1 MPGSRNHCR
10 AFHAP
15 ADKFERATEYR
26 LHRRPGPA
34 YRCRMSSSP
43 HVSAARS
50 VAFDL
55 LRSVLARRKSF
66 DDAMAIHDGFRRL
79 PTRDRGFARLIA
91 ATTLRRLGQVDALI
105 DNCLEKPLPKAG
117 EAVRDIIR
125 MATTEMLF
133 LGVAPHASV
142 DSAVTLVE
150 TRKLT
155 KFKGLTNAVLRRL
168 SREGKTMLAEVSETR
183 NIPDWML
190 AAWTE
195 GFGADIAERIAGAS
209 LREPSLDIS
218 VKSDPEAWAKKLSAT
233 VLPTGSLRRGFD
245 GPVDAMPGFAEG
257 AWWVQDAAAALPV
270 RLLGDIKGKRVL
282 ELCAAP
288 GGKTAQL
295 AAAGARVTAVDRSEP
310 RLGRLRRNLARL
322 NLEAETLVAD
332 AATWRPDT
340 PFDAVLL
347 DPPCTSTGT
356 IRRHPDILH
365 SKSPE
370 DLPKLTALQDRLLAN
385 AVEMVKPGGVLVF
398 CTCSLQAEEGEARIE
413 AFLAANQTVERAA
426 LGPKDLPGLESCVNE
441 AGDFRSFPFHLA
453 ERGGLDGFFAARLI
467 RT

>member
-1 MPGSRNHCR
+1 
-10 AFHAP
+10 
-15 ADKFERATEYR
+15 
-26 LHRRPGPA
+26 
-34 YRCRMSSSP
+34 MSSTSD
-43 HVSAARS
+43 VSAARS

-79 PTRDRGFARLIA
+79 PTRDKGFARLIS
-91 ATTLRRLGQVDALI
+91 ATTLRRLGQIDALI
-105 DNCLEKPLPKAG
+105 DNCIEKPLPKAG
-117 EAVRDIIR
+117 ETVRDILR
-125 MATTEMLF
+125 MATAEMLF

-168 SREGKTMLAEVSETR
+168 SRDGKTMLAAIPETR
-183 NIPDWML
+183 NVPEWML
-190 AAWTE
+190 AGWSD
-195 GFGADIAERIAGAS
+195 GFGADIAERIASAS
-209 LREPSLDIS
+209 LREPTLDIS
-218 VKSDPEAWAKKLSAT
+218 VKTDPQGWARKLGAT
-233 VLPTGSLRRGFD
+233 VLSTGSLRRGFD

-257 AWWVQDAAAALPV
+257 AWWVQDAAAALPA

-295 AAAGARVTAVDRSEP
+295 VAAGAEVTAIDRSEP

-322 NLEAETLVAD
+322 GLNAETRVED
-332 AATWRPDT
+332 ATAWRPDAL
-340 PFDAVLL
+340 FDAVLL

-365 SKSPE
+365 SKRP
-370 DLPKLTALQDRLLAN
+370 DDIPKLAALQDRLLAS
-385 AVEMVKPGGVLVF
+385 AMAMVKPGGALVF
-398 CTCSLQAEEGEARIE
+398 CTCSLQPEEGETRIE
-413 AFLAANQTVERAA
+413 AFLASNPSVARLPIRA
-426 LGPKDLPGLESCVNE
+426 KELPGLDGSTTE
-441 AGDFRSFPFHLA
+441 AGDLRTLPFHLL
-453 ERGGLDGFFAARLI
+453 ERGGLDGFFAARLV
-467 RT
+467 RQ

>member
-1 MPGSRNHCR
+1 MLSDYPLR
-10 AFHAP
+10 
-15 ADKFERATEYR
+15 
-26 LHRRPGPA
+26 RRPRRA
-34 YRCRMSSSP
+34 YPCAMSSSTD
-43 HVSAARS
+43 VSAARS

-66 DDAMAIHDGFRRL
+66 DDAMSIHDGFRRL

-91 ATTLRRLGQVDALI
+91 ATTLRRLGQIDALI
-105 DNCLEKPLPKAG
+105 DICLEKPLPKAG
-117 EAVRDIIR
+117 EAVRDVIR
-125 MATTEMLF
+125 MATAEMLF

-142 DSAVTLVE
+142 DSAVTIVE
-150 TRKLT
+150 TRKLA

-168 SREGKTMLAEVSETR
+168 SRDGKTMLAEIPETR
-183 NIPDWML
+183 NVPDWML

-195 GFGADIAERIAGAS
+195 GFGHDVAERIAAAS

-218 VKSDPEAWAKKLSAT
+218 VKSDPDDWAGKLGAT

-245 GPVDAMPGFAEG
+245 GPVDAMPGFSEG
-257 AWWVQDAAAALPV
+257 AWWVQDAAAAVPA
-270 RLLGDIKGKRVL
+270 RLLGDIKGKRVI

-295 AAAGARVTAVDRSEP
+295 VAAGARVTAVDRSEP
-310 RLGRLRRNLARL
+310 RLRRLQRNLARL
-322 NLEAETLVAD
+322 ELDAETLVAD

-340 PFDAVLL
+340 LFDAVLL

-365 SKSPE
+365 SKGPG
-370 DLPKLTALQDRLLAN
+370 DLPKLAALQDRLLTN
-385 AVEMVKPGGVLVF
+385 AVEMLKPGGVLVF
-398 CTCSLQAEEGEARIE
+398 CTCSLQPEEGERRIE
-413 AFLAANQTVERAA
+413 AFLASNSSVARSPID
-426 LGPKDLPGLESCVNE
+426 PKELPGLETCVDE
-441 AGDFRSFPFHLA
+441 VGDFRSFPFHLA

-467 RT
+467 RQ

>member
-1 MPGSRNHCR
+1 
-10 AFHAP
+10 
-15 ADKFERATEYR
+15 
-26 LHRRPGPA
+26 
-34 YRCRMSSSP
+34 MSSASD
-43 HVSAARS
+43 VSAARS

-79 PTRDRGFARLIA
+79 PARDKGFARLIS
-91 ATTLRRLGQVDALI
+91 ATTLRRLGQIDALI
-105 DNCLEKPLPKAG
+105 DICIEKPLPKAG
-117 EAVRDIIR
+117 ETVRDILR
-125 MATTEMLF
+125 LATAEMLF

-150 TRKLT
+150 TRKLA

-168 SREGKTMLAEVSETR
+168 SRDGKTMLAAIPESK

-190 AAWTE
+190 AGWSE
-195 GFGADIAERIAGAS
+195 GFGAEVAERIVSAS
-209 LREPSLDIS
+209 LREPTLDIS
-218 VKSDPEAWAKKLSAT
+218 VKSDPEGWAKKLGAT

-245 GPVDAMPGFAEG
+245 GPIDAMPGFADG
-257 AWWVQDAAAALPV
+257 AWWVQDAAAALPA
-270 RLLGDIKGKRVL
+270 RLLGAIKGNRVL

-295 AAAGARVTAVDRSEP
+295 ASAGAKVTAIDRSEP

-322 NLEAETLVAD
+322 GLAAETLVED
-332 AATWRPDT
+332 ATTWRPAAL
-340 PFDAVLL
+340 FDAVLL

-365 SKSPE
+365 SKGPE
-370 DLPKLTALQDRLLAN
+370 DIPKLAALQDKLLAS
-385 AVEMVKPGGVLVF
+385 AMEMVKPGGSLVF
-398 CTCSLQAEEGEARIE
+398 CTCSLQPEEGEDRID
-413 AFLAANQTVERAA
+413 ALLASNPSAERSPIRAEE
-426 LGPKDLPGLESCVNE
+426 LPGLADAITQ
-441 AGDFRSFPFHLA
+441 AGDLRSFPFHLS

-467 RT
+467 RRGPLVE

>member
-1 MPGSRNHCR
+1 
-10 AFHAP
+10 
-15 ADKFERATEYR
+15 
-26 LHRRPGPA
+26 
-34 YRCRMSSSP
+34 MSNSSD
-43 HVSAARS
+43 VSAARS

-79 PTRDRGFARLIA
+79 PPRDRGFARLIA
-91 ATTLRRLGQVDALI
+91 ATTLRRLGQLDALI
-105 DNCLEKPLPKAG
+105 DLCLEKPLPKAG
-117 EAVRDIIR
+117 EAVRDILR
-125 MATTEMLF
+125 MATAEMLF

-150 TRKLT
+150 TRKLA

-168 SREGKTMLAEVSETR
+168 SRDGKTMLAEVPETR
-183 NIPDWML
+183 NVPEWML
-190 AAWTE
+190 TAWTE
-195 GFGADIAERIAGAS
+195 GFGRDIAERIAGAS

-218 VKSDPEAWAKKLSAT
+218 VKSDPEGEAKKLGAT
-233 VLPTGSLRRGFD
+233 VLPTGSLRRGFN

-270 RLLGDIKGKRVL
+270 QLLGDIKDKRVL

-322 NLEAETLVAD
+322 RLDAETLVAD
-332 AATWRPDT
+332 AATWQPDVL
-340 PFDAVLL
+340 FDAVLL

-370 DLPKLTALQDRLLAN
+370 DLPKLTALQDRLLGN
-385 AVEMVKPGGVLVF
+385 AAAMVKPGGVLVF
-398 CTCSLQAEEGEARIE
+398 CTCSLQPEEGERRIE
-413 AFLAANQTVERAA
+413 AFLAADKSLERAP
-426 LGPKDLPGLESCVNE
+426 LSPKDLPGLEICVNDV
-441 AGDFRSFPFHLA
+441 GDFRSFPFHLA

-467 RT
+467 RA